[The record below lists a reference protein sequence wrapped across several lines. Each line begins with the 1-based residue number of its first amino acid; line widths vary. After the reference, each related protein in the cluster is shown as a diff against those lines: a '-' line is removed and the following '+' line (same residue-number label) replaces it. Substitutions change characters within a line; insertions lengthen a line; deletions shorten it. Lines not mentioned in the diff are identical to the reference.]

1 MKPYYYVYE
10 YGNKAP
16 RVRHATLKQ
25 AETEAKRLAGTSPGT
40 TFEVLMAVGIT
51 RVTTPQT
58 FWMDGV
64 TPPEYGPVTNREKGL
79 VCGTCQVLALGATSI
94 RCEREACPG
103 RDLPNDNCAD
113 ARK

>member
-16 RVRHATLKQ
+16 RVRHATMEQ
-25 AETEAKRLAGTSPGT
+25 AENEAKRLAGTSPGAS
-40 TFEVLMAVGIT
+40 FEILMAVGIT

-64 TPPEYGPVTNREKGL
+64 IGPHICEMHRIMDGTCF
-79 VCGTCQVLALGATSI
+79 VCGKSLENAEL
-94 RCEREACPG
+94 R
-103 RDLPNDNCAD
+103 RDGSTLP
-113 ARK
+113 KP